1 MSERVFDESVF
12 GRISSHCLLNE
23 KMVYGIKYI
32 CLLLSHLLELKEHLV
47 QISVC
52 ISASLAK
59 MKRILTK
66 GPLGLRLP
74 FCTED
79 IALLF
84 NQTTK

>member
-1 MSERVFDESVF
+1 MSK
-12 GRISSHCLLNE
+12 CLKEFLMNQYSDAFPIIACY
-23 KMVYGIKYI
+23 KTNIFQYI
-32 CLLLSHLLELKEHLV
+32 CLFLSHLLELKEHLV
-47 QISVC
+47 QISFC

-84 NQTTK
+84 NQTNK